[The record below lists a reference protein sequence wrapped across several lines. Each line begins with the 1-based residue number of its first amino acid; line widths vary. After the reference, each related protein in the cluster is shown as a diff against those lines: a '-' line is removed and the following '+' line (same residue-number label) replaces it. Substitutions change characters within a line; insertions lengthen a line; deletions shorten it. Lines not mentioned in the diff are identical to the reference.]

1 VLRLNSLVK
10 EVQNQALR
18 NEQINL
24 QEIFLV
30 LMEMFMNRLT
40 PREVYELAQEIM
52 LLFEEYHGTVEDM
65 AMMPNLNVESF
76 RIMDK
81 NGKALMLKI
90 KGRLEKVGNKD
101 C

>member
-1 VLRLNSLVK
+1 MLRLNSLVK

>member
-1 VLRLNSLVK
+1 
-10 EVQNQALR
+10 
-18 NEQINL
+18 
-24 QEIFLV
+24 
-30 LMEMFMNRLT
+30 MNRLT